1 MKLEIIL
8 SQRQQQLEELIIV
21 DQEDFSQFQI
31 LILQSVLLS
40 TNLADNQ
47 EAYKV
52 HIFWI
57 LARIFR
63 YKLDIYFIPKPRIK
77 SIWLSF
83 CSFILDLESKKN
95 IHIEMLDQI
104 LAYLDQQIATFF
116 TVNHA

>member
-1 MKLEIIL
+1 MLE
-8 SQRQQQLEELIIV
+8 QQEYK
-21 DQEDFSQFQI
+21 QFQV
-31 LILQSVLLS
+31 LIFLSVLLS
-40 TNLADNQ
+40 LHLADNQ

-63 YKLDIYFIPKPRIK
+63 YKLDIYFIPKLRIK
-77 SIWLSF
+77 SIWVSF
-83 CSFILDLESKKN
+83 FSFILDLESKKN
-95 IHIEMLDQI
+95 VHIEMLDQI

>member
-52 HIFWI
+52 HIF
-57 LARIFR
+57 
-63 YKLDIYFIPKPRIK
+63 
-77 SIWLSF
+77 
-83 CSFILDLESKKN
+83 
-95 IHIEMLDQI
+95 
-104 LAYLDQQIATFF
+104 
-116 TVNHA
+116 